1 VGERAKRQA
10 TRDNAHR
17 PLPHGN
23 PPRQKGVEAMIPERS
38 NAAVQFEAFNYRHA
52 DEILNSNLLV
62 KNEIIHIIQS
72 TAAVPVQQGEE
83 GLTAKISE
91 AFTALGWSGEVPVIE
106 GKLHTQ
112 FFDFFKSRVA
122 IEIEFSR
129 YEFVYRDF
137 IRFLAAYNANKID
150 VGIIITNTREGL
162 ERIKHKSSGPSY
174 ERVLEELEWLRPTLT
189 VPLWIIGLK

>member
-1 VGERAKRQA
+1 MSN
-10 TRDNAHR
+10 T
-17 PLPHGN
+17 
-23 PPRQKGVEAMIPERS
+23 RS
-38 NAAVQFEAFNYRHA
+38 NLEVDFDSFNYRHA
-52 DEILNSNLLV
+52 DEILNSHVSV
-62 KNEIIHIIQS
+62 KNEIIQVLHS
-72 TAAVPVQQGEE
+72 MTAVPVQQGEE
-83 GLTAKISE
+83 GLTTKIPE
-91 AFTALGWSGEVPVIE
+91 AFRTRGWSGEVPVIE

-112 FFDFFKSRVA
+112 YFDFYKSRVA

-150 VGIIITNTREGL
+150 VGVIITNTRAGL

-174 ERVLEELEWLRPTLT
+174 ERVLEELDWLRPTLT